1 MKNWYKKPVTKGI
14 LLLLA
19 HLTVVTAVLG
29 MVIMLAFFGSR
40 GSDSFL
46 KSASKPYEESAS
58 FKNLVSSATWD
69 VMEGIAMKN
78 NFETDGK
85 YNPEKLVDI
94 INFAKN
100 GVIDGE
106 NESGLAYTL
115 EDLVNWSSEYTE
127 EGASYDDNGVV
138 VCEKPDG
145 TYHYYYTGEF
155 KSLIE
160 DNKLRLEV
168 EGITS
173 ESAGKRILYIGLL

>member
-29 MVIMLAFFGSR
+29 MVIMLAFSGSR

-85 YNPEKLVDI
+85 YNP
-94 INFAKN
+94 
-100 GVIDGE
+100 
-106 NESGLAYTL
+106 
-115 EDLVNWSSEYTE
+115 
-127 EGASYDDNGVV
+127 
-138 VCEKPDG
+138 
-145 TYHYYYTGEF
+145 
-155 KSLIE
+155 
-160 DNKLRLEV
+160 
-168 EGITS
+168 
-173 ESAGKRILYIGLL
+173 